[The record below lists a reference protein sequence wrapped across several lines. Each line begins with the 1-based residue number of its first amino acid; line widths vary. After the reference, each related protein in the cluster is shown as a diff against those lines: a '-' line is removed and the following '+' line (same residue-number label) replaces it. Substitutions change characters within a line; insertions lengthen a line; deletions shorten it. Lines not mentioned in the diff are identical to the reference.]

1 MEPFDQLTP
10 SLLAWL
16 EQRGLGFAVAAVWI
30 WTLLRERSLSTKRSE
45 QLSDAL
51 CRAIE
56 SGSAERARM
65 ADEYRLGHDWTVRSL
80 LDHFRALAEKR
91 EPLGLYTQVPQRS
104 PNPPPKPS
112 NRNHPESDSPRSTTP
127 DPNRPMTPPPTLS
140 PKRTK

>member
-1 MEPFDQLTP
+1 VEPFDQLSP

-30 WTLLRERSLSTKRSE
+30 WTLLRERTASTKRSE

-56 SGSAERARM
+56 SGSQERARM

-91 EPLGLYTQVPQRS
+91 EPLGLYTQVPSRS
-104 PNPPPKPS
+104 SNPHPKPS
-112 NRNHPESDSPRSTTP
+112 NRTPESDSPRSTTP
-127 DPNRPMTPPPTLS
+127 DPNRPMTPPPTL